1 MEYIPEKCA
10 NMKYILK
17 SKTANKPEA
26 SNSELLKSYRELSEE
41 FSKLQEKHQSLE
53 NAYNNTIK
61 TNKQLSGNISHEIKT
76 PFYGI
81 LNSVS
86 LLKNSKNL
94 NNEDLYNVNII
105 EQNSQY
111 LMTTLNDLLDFY
123 NLENGTI
130 KLNYVNFNLKSEL
143 QPLLDFYKNKAEEK
157 ELEFIVKYG
166 HNIPKYLKGDP
177 TRIKQVIHQLLSN
190 SLKYTDKGKISV
202 TINGYNIDYK
212 TFDIDIIVSDT
223 GFGIDEIQKEKI
235 WQMFSFSRTDTSL
248 NTGIGIGLS
257 LAKDLVDLMKGKI
270 VVDSK
275 KDIGSTFSITIPL
288 ELGVSDNKELYKN
301 ILLVEDNIINQKL
314 TKAILDRQGFN
325 VDTASNGKIGVDKYR
340 QNNYDLVL
348 MDIQMPVMDGYES
361 ARLIREYEKLNPL
374 KKPATIIAV
383 SANSD
388 KNNIAKLNEAGI
400 NFFINKPFNVD
411 KFSVLLSNLDP
422 STQLNPA

>member
-1 MEYIPEKCA
+1 
-10 NMKYILK
+10 MKYILHSRTENK
-17 SKTANKPEA
+17 SESTT
-26 SNSELLKSYRELSEE
+26 SELLKSYRELSEE
-41 FSKLQEKHQSLE
+41 FNKLKAKNRALE
-53 NAYNNTIK
+53 EAYFNTIRIN
-61 TNKQLSGNISHEIKT
+61 TQLSGNISHEIKT

-86 LLKNSKNL
+86 LLKNSNNLSAEDIYNL
-94 NNEDLYNVNII
+94 NVI

-111 LMTTLNDLLDFY
+111 LITTLNDLLDFY
-123 NLENGTI
+123 NLENKSI
-130 KLNYVNFNLKSEL
+130 KLNKVNFNLKSEL
-143 QPLLDFYKNKAEEK
+143 EPLLNYYKVKAEEK
-157 ELEFIVKYG
+157 ELNFVVKFG
-166 HNIPKYLKGDP
+166 HNIPKYLKGD
-177 TRIKQVIHQLLSN
+177 TVRIKQVVHQLLSN
-190 SLKYTDKGKISV
+190 SLKYTEKGKISINV
-202 TINGYNIDYK
+202 NGYNLDYK
-212 TFDIDIIVSDT
+212 TFDIDLIVTDT
-223 GFGIDEIQKEKI
+223 GVGIDDIQKEKI
-235 WQMFSFSRTDTSL
+235 WQMFSVTRTDTSL
-248 NTGIGIGLS
+248 NTGIGIGLT
-257 LAKDLVDLMKGKI
+257 LVKELVYLMNGKI
-270 VVDSK
+270 IVDSK

-361 ARLIREYEKLNPL
+361 SRLIREYEKLNPL

-388 KNNIAKLNEAGI
+388 KNNLSKLNESGI
-400 NFFINKPFNVD
+400 NFFINKPFNID

-422 STQLNPA
+422 SK

>member
-1 MEYIPEKCA
+1 
-10 NMKYILK
+10 MKYILHSKTK
-17 SKTANKPEA
+17 SKAEV

-41 FSKLQEKHQSLE
+41 YNKLKEKNKELE
-53 NAYNNTIK
+53 EAYRNTINVN
-61 TNKQLSGNISHEIKT
+61 TQLSGNISHEIKT

-86 LLKNSKNL
+86 LLKDSDNL
-94 NNEDLYNVNII
+94 DSEDQYNINVI

-111 LMTTLNDLLDFY
+111 LITTLNDLLDFY
-123 NLENGTI
+123 SLENNTI
-130 KLNYVNFNLKSEL
+130 KLNTVNFNLKSEL
-143 QPLLDFYKNKAEEK
+143 APLLNFYKTKAEEK
-157 ELEFIVKYG
+157 ELEFVIKYG

-177 TRIKQVIHQLLSN
+177 VRIKQVVHQLLSN
-190 SLKYTDKGKISV
+190 ALKYTDKGRISI
-202 TINGYNIDYK
+202 TINGYNLDYK
-212 TFDIDIIVSDT
+212 TFDIDIVVADT
-223 GFGIDEIQKEKI
+223 GKGIDEIQKEKI
-235 WQMFSFSRTDTSL
+235 WHMFSFNRTDTSL
-248 NTGIGIGLS
+248 NVGIGIGLS
-257 LAKDLVDLMKGKI
+257 LAKELIDLMKGRI

-275 KDIGSTFSITIPL
+275 IDIGTTFSATIPL

-325 VDTASNGKIGVDKYR
+325 VDSASNGKIGVDKYR

-348 MDIQMPVMDGYES
+348 MDIQMPIMDGYES
-361 ARLIREYEKLNPL
+361 SRLIREYEKINPL

-388 KNNIAKLNEAGI
+388 KNNLRKLNEAGI
-400 NFFINKPFNVD
+400 DFFINKPFNID

-422 STQLNPA
+422 SK

>member
-1 MEYIPEKCA
+1 
-10 NMKYILK
+10 MKYILHSRTENK
-17 SKTANKPEA
+17 SESTT
-26 SNSELLKSYRELSEE
+26 SELLKSYRELSEE
-41 FSKLQEKHQSLE
+41 FNKLKAKNRALE
-53 NAYNNTIK
+53 EAYFNTIRIN
-61 TNKQLSGNISHEIKT
+61 TQLSGNISHEIKT

-86 LLKNSKNL
+86 LLKNSNNLSAEDIYNL
-94 NNEDLYNVNII
+94 NVI

-111 LMTTLNDLLDFY
+111 LITTLNDLLDFY
-123 NLENGTI
+123 NLENKSI
-130 KLNYVNFNLKSEL
+130 KLNKVNFNLKSEL
-143 QPLLDFYKNKAEEK
+143 EPLLNYYKVKAEEK
-157 ELEFIVKYG
+157 ELNFVVKFG

-177 TRIKQVIHQLLSN
+177 VRIKQVVHQLLSN
-190 SLKYTDKGKISV
+190 SLKYTEKGKISINV
-202 TINGYNIDYK
+202 NGYNLDYK
-212 TFDIDIIVSDT
+212 TFDIDLIVTDT
-223 GFGIDEIQKEKI
+223 GVGIDDIQKEKI
-235 WQMFSFSRTDTSL
+235 WQMFSVTRTDTSL
-248 NTGIGIGLS
+248 NTGIGIGLT
-257 LAKDLVDLMKGKI
+257 LVKELVYLMNGKI
-270 VVDSK
+270 IVDSK

-361 ARLIREYEKLNPL
+361 SRLIREYEKLNPL

-388 KNNIAKLNEAGI
+388 KNNLSKLNESGI
-400 NFFINKPFNVD
+400 NFFINKPFNID

-422 STQLNPA
+422 SK

>member
-1 MEYIPEKCA
+1 
-10 NMKYILK
+10 MKYILHSRTENK
-17 SKTANKPEA
+17 SET

-41 FSKLQEKHQSLE
+41 FNKLKVE
-53 NAYNNTIK
+53 NRALKEAYANSIRINT
-61 TNKQLSGNISHEIKT
+61 QLSGNISHEIKT

-86 LLKNSKNL
+86 LLKNSGNL
-94 NNEDLYNVNII
+94 NAEDNYNLNVI

-111 LMTTLNDLLDFY
+111 LITTLNDLLDFY
-123 NLENGTI
+123 SLENKSI
-130 KLNYVNFNLKSEL
+130 KLNNVNFNLKSEL
-143 QPLLDFYKNKAEEK
+143 EPLLNFYKVKAEEK
-157 ELEFIVKYG
+157 ELDFIVKFG

-177 TRIKQVIHQLLSN
+177 VRIKQVVHQLLSN
-190 SLKYTDKGKISV
+190 SLKYTEKGKININV
-202 TINGYNIDYK
+202 NGYNLDYK
-212 TFDIDIIVSDT
+212 TFDIDVIVADT
-223 GFGIDEIQKEKI
+223 GSGIDNIQKEKI
-235 WQMFSFSRTDTSL
+235 WQMFSFARTDTSL
-248 NTGIGIGLS
+248 NTGIGIGLT
-257 LAKDLVDLMKGKI
+257 LAKELVDLMNGKI
-270 VVDSK
+270 IVDSK

-361 ARLIREYEKLNPL
+361 SRLIREYEKLNPL

-388 KNNIAKLNEAGI
+388 KNNLSKLNESGI
-400 NFFINKPFNVD
+400 DFFINKPFNID

-422 STQLNPA
+422 SR

>member
-1 MEYIPEKCA
+1 
-10 NMKYILK
+10 MKYILH
-17 SKTANKPEA
+17 SKAESKLEI
-26 SNSELLKSYRELSEE
+26 SNSELLKNYRELSDEHNKLKEKNKQLEE
-41 FSKLQEKHQSLE
+41 VYS
-53 NAYNNTIK
+53 NTIRV
-61 TNKQLSGNISHEIKT
+61 NSQLSGNISHEIKT

-86 LLKNSKNL
+86 LLKNSGNL
-94 NNEDLYNVNII
+94 DSEDQFNLNII

-111 LMTTLNDLLDFY
+111 LITTLNDLLDFY
-123 NLENGTI
+123 SLENKSI
-130 KLNYVNFNLKSEL
+130 KLNNVNFNLKSEL
-143 QPLLDFYKNKAEEK
+143 SALLSFYKTKAEEK
-157 ELEFIVKYG
+157 ELEFMIKFG

-177 TRIKQVIHQLLSN
+177 VRIKQIVHQLLSN
-190 SLKYTDKGKISV
+190 SLKYTEKGRIGI
-202 TINGYNIDYK
+202 TINGYNLDYK
-212 TFDIDIIVSDT
+212 TFDIDIIVADT
-223 GFGIDEIQKEKI
+223 GSGIDEIQKEKI

-248 NTGIGIGLS
+248 NVGIGIGLS
-257 LAKDLVDLMKGKI
+257 LAKELSNLMKGKI

-275 KDIGSTFSITIPL
+275 KDIGSTFSVTIPL
-288 ELGVSDNKELYKN
+288 ELGVFDNKELYKN

-361 ARLIREYEKLNPL
+361 ARLIREYEKINPL

-388 KNNIAKLNEAGI
+388 KNDLSKLSDAGI
-400 NFFINKPFNVD
+400 DFFINKPFNID
-411 KFSVLLSNLDP
+411 KFSVLLSNLD
-422 STQLNPA
+422 SSI